1 MHFKRAVVG
10 MRSVVRAHGKAVVIH
25 NPIATIGVSEERDV
39 LPLAFLLHVQEVA
52 WDEVERGGVEAN
64 ECVKVLRANAVVTE
78 LRRSLF

>member
-39 LPLAFLLHVQEVA
+39 LPLAFLLLV
-52 WDEVERGGVEAN
+52 
-64 ECVKVLRANAVVTE
+64 
-78 LRRSLF
+78 